1 MDATH
6 YARLDE
12 VLRGLLIR
20 FGDRLPPEETVE
32 LANCL
37 DRGLYGLALEWLADG
52 VTELGLQV
60 EADERAEILRLARLM
75 GISEYVERALDQPA

>member
-20 FGDRLPPEETVE
+20 FGDRLPSAETVE

-37 DRGLYGLALEWLADG
+37 DRGMYGLSL
-52 VTELGLQV
+52 
-60 EADERAEILRLARLM
+60 
-75 GISEYVERALDQPA
+75 

>member
-1 MDATH
+1 MDARH

-12 VLRGLLIR
+12 VLRGLLVR
-20 FGDRLPPEETVE
+20 FGDRLPQAEIVE

-37 DRGLYGLALEWLADG
+37 DRGMYGLALEWLADS

-75 GISEYVERALDQPA
+75 GISEYVERALD